1 MKISI
6 IVPVYNEE
14 KLIGECLDALIS
26 QNYAK
31 EDYEIVVVN
40 DGSTD
45 NTLEVIRRKQKE
57 VKERGIEMKIVNLE
71 KNQGR
76 AVARETG
83 AKNTKYDNLLFID
96 SRCIADKDIL
106 ENIKE
111 INYQPIIGN
120 PIIDFNRS
128 IFDRFG
134 YLIRKK
140 IYHRY
145 FGENFKPVYITKD
158 NFDEMPKGTAILF
171 CDRELFLS
179 SQLEDKSKDVSDD
192 TKLLWNIVQKKK
204 ILKHPDVKVVYLSR
218 TSLKKEIKHTFERGP
233 KCVDYYLNLKKK
245 YFWLFIFFPIAAL
258 IFTIILVFV
267 NPTYFL
273 YWLGFLI
280 LIWIFVSVWL
290 GENIKDFFIVSGFLP
305 IIGFSFELGVLK
317 GLILKL
323 IKRD

>member
-6 IVPVYNEE
+6 IIPVYNEA
-14 KLIGECLDALIS
+14 KLIRECLDALIN
-26 QNYAK
+26 QEYPR

-57 VKERGIEMKIVNLE
+57 AKEKGVEMKIVNLE

-76 AVARETG
+76 VVARETG
-83 AKNTKYDNLLFID
+83 AKNAKYGNLLFID

-106 ENIKE
+106 KNIKN
-111 INYQPIIGN
+111 IDYQPIVGN

-145 FGENFKPVYITKD
+145 FGESLKPLYITKD
-158 NFDEMPKGTAILF
+158 NFDEVPKGTAIFF
-171 CDRELFLS
+171 CDKEFFLS
-179 SQLEDKSKDVSDD
+179 SQLESRSKTVSDD
-192 TKLLWNIVQKKK
+192 TKLLWNIIQKKK
-204 ILKHPDVKVVYLSR
+204 ILKHPDVKVTYLSR

-233 KCVDYYLNLKKK
+233 KFVDYYLSPKKER
-245 YFWLFIFFPIAAL
+245 FWFFIFLPIITL
-258 IFTIILVFV
+258 IFTITLIFV
-267 NPTYFL
+267 NFTYFL
-273 YWLGFLI
+273 YWLALLF
-280 LIWIFVSVWL
+280 LIWIIVSIWFS
-290 GENIKDFFIVSGFLP
+290 ENIKDFFIMFSFLP
-305 IIGFSFELGVLK
+305 IIGVSFELGILK
-317 GLILKL
+317 GLIFKL
-323 IKRD
+323 NVR